1 MFDALRGFLSNLATP
16 VASRRHFDE
25 NDHRLAAVALL
36 IHVADSDG
44 DFDKQENQRL
54 REIIKEKFELD
65 AGTAIQL
72 VRDALK
78 SDREAVGIDHFVN
91 ILKRV
96 LDESGRLKLV
106 EMIWDI
112 VFADGEANETEESIV
127 WRIAAMFGIGETD
140 LETLRRS
147 RSPGHWPDTSS

>member
-1 MFDALRGFLSNLATP
+1 MFDALRGFLTNLVSSA
-16 VASRRHFDE
+16 ASRRHFDE

-44 DFDKQENQRL
+44 AFDAQENQRL
-54 REIIKEKFELD
+54 REIIKDRFDLD
-65 AGTAIQL
+65 AATAIQL
-72 VRDALK
+72 VRDAMK

-96 LDESGRLKLV
+96 LDDNGRLKLV
-106 EMIWDI
+106 EMMWDI
-112 VFADGEANETEESIV
+112 VFADGEARETEESVV
-127 WRIAAMFGIGETD
+127 WRIAAMFGIGEKD

-147 RSPGHWPDTSS
+147 RSPGHWPDSRP